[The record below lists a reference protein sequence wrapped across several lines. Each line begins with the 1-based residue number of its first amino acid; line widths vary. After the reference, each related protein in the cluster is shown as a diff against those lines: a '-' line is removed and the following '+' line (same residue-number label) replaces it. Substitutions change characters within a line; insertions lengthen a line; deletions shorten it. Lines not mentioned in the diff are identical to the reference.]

1 MPISVVRFVAYVVGA
16 ALVAASCTDTDVA
29 DGSRTDDT
37 GVAVEGAQAEPLD
50 GSDDGGFDGELDS
63 DDVDSGGDDGSD
75 DVDCSEEALSGGDEG
90 FAFTS
95 AHRVV
100 DGLLGE
106 VCFGEQ
112 DQLLVEAWDALATIT
127 PPGQLTDLALFAG
140 FEPDGDAEV
149 DTLAFVNAL
158 DVDGNQFQMTVNVPE
173 AEADPD
179 ELLLTLAHEFT
190 HVFTATQTQLDR
202 TDEAIDTCDTYFN
215 GEGCYLADS
224 LMMGWIEEFWD
235 GGLIDTVDPFE
246 DSVEDADARCAADEG
261 FFGSYAATSPEEDFA
276 EAFSAYVFRVEPDTA
291 GQADRLDWVDAQPG
305 LFEFGERAD
314 AAGLTPLANNFDLC
328 G

>member
-1 MPISVVRFVAYVVGA
+1 MRTPRRR
-16 ALVAASCTDTDVA
+16 VAACLLATAITAAACSDDNDESRA
-29 DGSRTDDT
+29 SDGDRPTGAESVDGLDDT
-37 GVAVEGAQAEPLD
+37 GVDIDAAI
-50 GSDDGGFDGELDS
+50 DDIE
-63 DDVDSGGDDGSD
+63 
-75 DVDCSEEALSGGDEG
+75 CSEEALSGGDEG

-95 AHRVV
+95 AHVVV
-100 DGLLGE
+100 DGELGA
-106 VCFGEQ
+106 VCFG
-112 DQLLVEAWDALATIT
+112 DLDPLLVGAWDDLATIA

-158 DVDGNQFQMTVNVPE
+158 DVDGNQFQMTVNVVE

-202 TDEAIDTCDTYFN
+202 SAEAIDACDTYFN

-224 LMMGWIEEFWD
+224 LMIGWIDEFWD
-235 GGLIDTVDPFE
+235 DGLIATMDPFE
-246 DSVEDADARCAADEG
+246 DSTDDADARCAADEG

-276 EAFSAYVFRVEPDTA
+276 EAFSAYVFRLTPDNRS
-291 GQADRLDWVDAQPG
+291 QQDRLDWIDARAG
-305 LFEFGERAD
+305 LSEFRDRAD
-314 AAGLTPLANNFDLC
+314 AAGLTPLANTFDLC